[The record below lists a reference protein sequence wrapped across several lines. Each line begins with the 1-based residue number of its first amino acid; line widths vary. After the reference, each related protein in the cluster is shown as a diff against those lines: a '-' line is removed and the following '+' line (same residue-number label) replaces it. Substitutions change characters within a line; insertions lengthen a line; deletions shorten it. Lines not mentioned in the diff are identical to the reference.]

1 MIRTRAQWVTLRD
14 RAGVKSGLVK
24 GVEIGPMLDAYFK
37 AGVGK
42 AGIAAQLAQVKTV
55 TPLINGLKKYK
66 AALPHGNALAPV
78 VDEMIVDLQKQIDLG
93 AKLANPMA
101 NVSSYLTKT
110 IAHAKVVAVSG
121 DATAYGKLWMEDVR
135 GVGTGLGKL
144 ATLDPEVADIRAVW
158 LPYTTGDWDTAGNN
172 VTKGI
177 VDPAAKKAKIQAAA
191 KRILGIAMK
200 VQSDM
205 KAKKMMA

>member
-37 AGVGK
+37 AAAGK
-42 AGIAAQLAQVKTV
+42 AGFAAQLAQVKTV

-78 VDEMIVDLQKQIDLG
+78 VDEMIGDLQKQIDLG
-93 AKLANPMA
+93 AKMANPMA

-110 IAHAKVVAVSG
+110 IAHAKLVAASG
-121 DATAYGKLWMEDVR
+121 DKTAYGKLWMEDVR
-135 GVGTGLGKL
+135 GVGTGMAKL
-144 ATLDPEVADIRAVW
+144 AVLDPAVADLREIW
-158 LPYTTGDWDTAGNN
+158 LPYTTGDWDAAGKN
-172 VTKGI
+172 VTKG
-177 VDPAAKKAKIQAAA
+177 VVAPGAQKLKVQAAA
-191 KRILGIAMK
+191 KQILAIAMK

-205 KAKKMMA
+205 KARKMMA